1 MTDEEKPETKKKKK
15 TSDGTKKGPEQVIR
29 DGGIAAMIW
38 RRESTTGFPYYEFSL
53 SRSWKSVSSG
63 KDWLLAELTF
73 QRNEAQLVKVIEL
86 ASKWIAEAE
95 SRDQAEKAEAL
106 AA

>member
-1 MTDEEKPETKKKKK
+1 MTNELKTEPKKKDK
-15 TSDGTKKGPEQVIR
+15 SDEAKKGPEQVIR

-38 RRESTTGFPYYEFSL
+38 RRESTTGFPYYEFSI

-63 KDWLLAELTF
+63 KTGYSQNYLAK
-73 QRNEAQLVKVIEL
+73 NEAQLVKVIEL